1 MFENQLS
8 QLFNDIANNVNRI
21 IPVTWNDL
29 YFNIELKEGDG
40 EVLFYFN
47 TKENPEKYIFS
58 HDIPVIYDIPFSEYM
73 DTFNQLMSISRNI
86 LKVLEDNNQPKWY
99 AMVLIVKSRKQLKV
113 EFDYT
118 DWFASPFT
126 SNQRL
131 SFFKYKYLG
140 EEPENNDLLQLFKEM
155 EEYQN
160 KS

>member
-8 QLFNDIANNVNRI
+8 QLFHDIANNVNRM
-21 IPVTWNDL
+21 IPVTWNDF
-29 YFNIELKEGDG
+29 YFNVELKEGDG
-40 EVLFYFN
+40 EVFFYFN
-47 TKENPEKYIFS
+47 TKESPEKYIFS

-73 DTFNQLMSISRNI
+73 DSFNQLMSISRNI

-126 SNQRL
+126 FNQRL
-131 SFFKYKYLG
+131 SFFKHKCLG
-140 EEPENNDLLQLFKEM
+140 EEPKNNDLLQLFKEM
-155 EEYQN
+155 EEYKKQ
-160 KS
+160 S